1 MSGIEELKATREILR
16 DLARIVDSTRQALA
30 ETIREENWSS
40 GQLASNRLGQF
51 SAALEHIGEVRE
63 GFILSQRTS
72 PQATLS
78 EIRGLVEDI
87 LLDWKWVQELNLA
100 FAPSDQIESLGEQLV
115 VYNHALVAMAVL
127 PRLPAEAITFPQRR
141 PTYGDV
147 TAPTLPGETLAR
159 IEEMERIIYK
169 AEVTALRHL
178 DYASFRRTY
187 AFFEASSWL
196 VNKYLDPLLRD

>member
-1 MSGIEELKATREILR
+1 MSGIGDLKATREILR
-16 DLARIVDSTRQALA
+16 DLARIVETTQQALA
-30 ETIREENWSS
+30 EMIRENDWPN
-40 GQLASNRLGQF
+40 GQLTNSRLGQF

-78 EIRGLVEDI
+78 EIQGLVEDI

-100 FAPSDQIESLGEQLV
+100 FAPSDQVETLGEQLV

-127 PRLPAEAITFPQRR
+127 PRLPAQAVTFPQRR
-141 PTYGDV
+141 PTYGDL
-147 TAPTLPGETLAR
+147 TAPALPGETLAR
-159 IEEMERIIYK
+159 IEEIERIIYK
-169 AEVTALRHL
+169 AEVTKVRNL
-178 DYASFRRTY
+178 DYGSFRRTY

-196 VNKYLDPLLRD
+196 VNKYLDPLLGD

>member
-1 MSGIEELKATREILR
+1 MPGINDLTATREILR
-16 DLARIVDSTRQALA
+16 DLTRIVETTRQALA
-30 ETIREENWSS
+30 TIIRENNWPE
-40 GQLASNRLGQF
+40 GHLSNDRLGQF
-51 SAALEHIGEVRE
+51 AETLNHIGEVRE

-78 EIRGLVEDI
+78 EIQGLVADI

-100 FAPSDQIESLGEQLV
+100 FAPGDQVETLGEQLV

-147 TAPTLPGETLAR
+147 TPPTAPNETLAR
-159 IEEMERIIYK
+159 IEEIERIIYK
-169 AEVTALRHL
+169 AEVTTVQDM
-178 DYASFRRTY
+178 DYGSFRRTY

-196 VNKYLDPLLRD
+196 VKQYLERLL